1 MRRNKEINRP
11 LKRYIAQWV
20 GVGTMYGRVVWA
32 IKQENG
38 YSTVIYYM
46 YVGTIRYCCCQLCST
61 MGWSQ
66 FGQNSKFYS
75 AVTWG

>member
-20 GVGTMYGRVVWA
+20 GVGIHGRVVWA

-38 YSTVIYYM
+38 YPTVIYYM
-46 YVGTIRYCCCQLCST
+46 YFGAIYKIVVAVFVLWVGASLAKIVNST
-61 MGWSQ
+61 EFLRG
-66 FGQNSKFYS
+66 
-75 AVTWG
+75 